1 MTKLNKQDCIDS
13 LKHTLKEIYNM
24 ALFDWNT
31 MPEEGK
37 REFQKQVL
45 KMVDEALN

>member
-1 MTKLNKQDCIDS
+1 
-13 LKHTLKEIYNM
+13 M